1 MKVNLRIGLIASA
14 AALLLSGCVAG
25 GRTESAAGS
34 SVNSYGNSQTSGGSD
49 NSSAIS
55 GADSQSGSSSE
66 SSSTSSAIIP
76 PASSS
81 SKIPSSSASKPPI
94 SSTVPEKK
102 PIIVSNAD
110 TVIEEG
116 DVYVVNSGETLHV
129 SSGKIMLVN
138 GRLLCSNGGKIFV
151 DEGGGLMV
159 NGEIELSGELE
170 LRRGGEL
177 ALSVDAK
184 LYGEGAA
191 SISSFNDINCE
202 GDFTARIIPPA
213 PVVTDGVTTVGDV
226 LIVNKKYSLPETF
239 GREVVPDA
247 MAALETMR
255 SSSGYKMPIVLGGG
269 YRSYEYQKQVFEKW
283 CRIDGE
289 EVASTYSAR
298 PGHSE
303 HQSGL
308 AIDITSLSQSYG
320 QTAEGKW
327 VAENCHK
334 YGFILR
340 YPKGKDN
347 ITGYMYEPWHM
358 RWLGKSTAKLVHDSG
373 LTLEEFLGV
382 EG

>member
-1 MKVNLRIGLIASA
+1 M
-14 AALLLSGCVAG
+14 
-25 GRTESAAGS
+25 
-34 SVNSYGNSQTSGGSD
+34 
-49 NSSAIS
+49 
-55 GADSQSGSSSE
+55 
-66 SSSTSSAIIP
+66 SSTIP
-76 PASSS
+76 D
-81 SKIPSSSASKPPI
+81 
-94 SSTVPEKK
+94 KK
-102 PIIVSNAD
+102 PIIVTNAD
-110 TVIEEG
+110 VVIEAG

-151 DEGGGLMV
+151 DEGGALMV

-170 LRRGGEL
+170 LKRGGEL
-177 ALSVDAK
+177 ALSGDAK

-213 PVVTDGVTTVGDV
+213 PVVTNGVTTVGDV
-226 LIVNKKYSLPETF
+226 LIVNKKYSLPETY
-239 GREVVPDA
+239 GSEVVPDA
-247 MAALETMR
+247 MSALEKMR
-255 SSSGYKMPIVLGGG
+255 ASSGYKMPIVLGGG
-269 YRSYEYQKQVFEKW
+269 YRSYEYQKQVFAKW
-283 CRIDGE
+283 CGIDGE

-327 VAENCHK
+327 VAENCYK

-358 RWLGKSTAKLVHDSG
+358 RWLGKSTAKLVYDSG